1 MPKNVSAPD
10 DAIANLVLPVSQF
23 TDIRNIIKN
32 RAAASKLGT
41 ASEIYVGR
49 VKISKVAGRDGPN
62 RGFLKF
68 RYKKRELMFYY
79 DSADRLAET
88 LGMINDE
95 FIKEESARFD
105 ARNRDVVDIG
115 AYVADTAI
123 CYIANGARHVYAFE
137 PYPYFYGL
145 GVKNIRAN
153 RLEGRI
159 TLLNAGCGS
168 RSSKTA
174 IDSSSINFTS
184 VTSQKAGR
192 RSTKQISILTLGE
205 ITKRYNLKNAVLKV
219 DCEGCE
225 YDILSSTD
233 VDTLRHFSEI
243 QIEYHYGY
251 RNLEERLAEA
261 GFRVARTK
269 PIKKYNFTTSSFM
282 VLGFITAKRL

>member
-10 DAIANLVLPVSQF
+10 DAIANLALPVSQF

-49 VKISKVAGRDGPN
+49 VKISKVVGRDGPN
-62 RGFLKF
+62 SGFLKF

-79 DSADRLAET
+79 DSAGRLAET

-145 GVKNIRAN
+145 GVKNIHAN
-153 RLEGRI
+153 GLEGRI

-219 DCEGCE
+219 D
-225 YDILSSTD
+225 
-233 VDTLRHFSEI
+233 TLRHFSEI